1 MVVQVLHAQQKEWGE
16 GRSGT
21 DATNP
26 SSSQMFL
33 KTRSPEGFY
42 KSQPE
47 SGKARSSG
55 LTLPSPICHC
65 LIPASFQCVGW
76 MQSFPRD
83 PPVPPHSPSA
93 HLLVAQWV
101 GLISQPP
108 HVAEGWVPVAFR

>member
-33 KTRSPEGFY
+33 KTRSPEGVY
-42 KSQPE
+42 KDQPE
-47 SGKARSSG
+47 SGKTRSSG
-55 LTLPSPICHC
+55 LTLLSPICHR
-65 LIPASFQCVGW
+65 LIPASFQYVGLIP
-76 MQSFPRD
+76 SFPRD

-101 GLISQPP
+101 GLFSQHPP
-108 HVAEGWVPVAFR
+108 PCC